1 MRSPAPLCELALDGI
16 AHLGKVPERVL
27 EVDLAQNFVR
37 KADAVDVVAAV
48 ARRTAGGAD
57 LRRMKE
63 VLVEGLQ
70 KPPVRRPE
78 VVDRAARVAVGAE
91 EDPVLVL
98 EEERPPETGRAA
110 QILNRRRRLEVG
122 VGIGVQERREP
133 PRVVVQ
139 HSHVAEH
146 ETRPGMLREHVLTG
160 VLDHLPRRARL
171 VQVAARVPRATPQAG
186 LVALVQRADGIE
198 APHGV
203 AGVDHDRHVV
213 PGGHRPD
220 GVEEW
225 IVGLNEGAIG
235 VARSLAQRLGHL
247 QAPRAGKEPPFHLA
261 RHPLGPAGLVDAV
274 EVQGDEVH
282 NPVTVRLPRRQRG
295 VEALSGPAVQVD
307 DRSHPDGVHEG
318 DQALVRLGRRELP
331 GVHMEVDGRE
341 SGPRD
346 VRSREPEEDIG
357 HGRLLAPGWL
367 PALVGKG
374 RLQGWHRR
382 NPDRALGH
390 PFGCLRDHGDGGAVA
405 GPYGVTAF
413 LGFDCLTREKQGEA
427 RGKGWSKDGTT
438 HESNLLFPGTGAG
451 APIRTCDIACMVTD
465 ICHRVKLIDFSIH
478 GYKIQRVNP
487 AKRLAANGLPRQE
500 ARISLELRSK
510 RSNRMLIKVPRGWEI
525 PEHEAT
531 PEKCS
536 YPRRSFFCSLQD

>member
-1 MRSPAPLCELALDGI
+1 M
-16 AHLGKVPERVL
+16 
-27 EVDLAQNFVR
+27 
-37 KADAVDVVAAV
+37 
-48 ARRTAGGAD
+48 
-57 LRRMKE
+57 
-63 VLVEGLQ
+63 
-70 KPPVRRPE
+70 
-78 VVDRAARVAVGAE
+78 
-91 EDPVLVL
+91 
-98 EEERPPETGRAA
+98 
-110 QILNRRRRLEVG
+110 
-122 VGIGVQERREP
+122 
-133 PRVVVQ
+133 
-139 HSHVAEH
+139 
-146 ETRPGMLREHVLTG
+146 
-160 VLDHLPRRARL
+160 
-171 VQVAARVPRATPQAG
+171 
-186 LVALVQRADGIE
+186 
-198 APHGV
+198 
-203 AGVDHDRHVV
+203 DHDRHVV
-213 PGGHRPD
+213 PSGHRPD

-282 NPVTVRLPRRQRG
+282 DPVTVRLPRRQRG
-295 VEALSGPAVQVD
+295 VKVLSGPAVQVD

-405 GPYGVTAF
+405 GPYGVAAF

-487 AKRLAANGLPRQE
+487 AKRLANNGLPRQE

-536 YPRRSFFCSLQD
+536 YPRRSFCCSLQD